1 MLTGRSNE
9 PQSLIP
15 ALFPRHY
22 MPMWVALVR
31 VLDLDLGAEDSK
43 RYGGS
48 KRMTGLSAA
57 HRVCLEL
64 SNQIMW
70 MHLAY
75 VPPGP

>member
-1 MLTGRSNE
+1 
-9 PQSLIP
+9 
-15 ALFPRHY
+15 
-22 MPMWVALVR
+22 MWVALVR